1 MLRSISQQLLKL
13 GFNGTKAQQF
23 QQLTFLNRFRC
34 SIENKKSQ
42 YYKLHEVQFIKL
54 GDTRDECDQLVQSQ
68 YFNDCIEDRMKFM
81 ENKLGLNKCVEL
93 KYKLNYI
100 LQLRDKEM
108 YQQKKIIE
116 LIHIAI
122 KYMQKQKI
130 RFESLDDKNQQQ
142 FIYFLRNLN
151 ELMVYMNIINPNI
164 WREYFESIVVVS
176 KNKGYNYHFVQ
187 LLNSVDVFCKKFY
200 NESSDLFRSIIVFK
214 EEDLVNIISP
224 KLILQLLHNLEKCPV
239 KDPNPKSYVLTLY
252 HLASIIW
259 KIQKSHQTFFSGY
272 HRNQFFASQQQK
284 TIEVLS
290 NIQEIDLAMSL
301 YFSMGITGAIT
312 DELQQS
318 FNSFFISKK
327 EQLQK
332 QENVAE
338 KIIDLWVKIGKG
350 SQELYDVIDSF
361 RIKKILKS
369 KDIAQILRWLLISP
383 CTNIQIKPQIIKEIF
398 KHLTKESDSFNN
410 ISYFQID
417 ILFNVLCYYYSQMP
431 EAISKDFFNTSIFQ
445 QILDHMRAG
454 YLIEQK
460 QGESRESI
468 IDLKKVIQNI
478 KSDIKNQTGIKFNY
492 GDEQNLELNQKH
504 LKQEQISLNSL
515 VYWLK
520 QQGLEDEFVILTN
533 QKIYLYEI
541 DILIYSKRLDK
552 LIGLEI
558 TGKNYQNV
566 DGSLI
571 GKRNLKNKIFELNG
585 LPLAYFDVSEEE
597 IFNNHI
603 SLSVSRKKSKI
614 KIADELFQI
623 IENLIGYQYPKKEI
637 QDFKKFILKQ
647 DVQQISDQQQ

>member
-1 MLRSISQQLLKL
+1 MFRQISQQLLKL
-13 GFNGTKAQQF
+13 GLNGAKSQQF

-34 SIENKKSQ
+34 SIENQKSQ

-68 YFNDCIEDRMKFM
+68 YFNDAIEDRMKFM
-81 ENKLGLNKCVEL
+81 ENKLGLNKCVEF

-100 LQLRDKEM
+100 MQLRDKEM

-116 LIHIAI
+116 LIQIAV

-130 RFESLDDKNQQQ
+130 RFEKLDDKNQQQ

-151 ELMVYMNIINPNI
+151 ELMLYMNIINPNI
-164 WREYFESIVVVS
+164 WREYFECIVVVS
-176 KNKGYNYHFVQ
+176 KIKGYNYHFVQ

-200 NESSDLFRSIIVFK
+200 NESSDLFRSMVVFK

-224 KLILQLLHNLEKCPV
+224 KLILQLLSNLEKCPI

-301 YFSMGITGAIT
+301 YYSIGITGAIN
-312 DELQQS
+312 DVLQQS
-318 FNSFFISKK
+318 FNNFFISKK

-338 KIIDLWVKIGKG
+338 KIIDLWVKTGKG
-350 SQELYDVIDSF
+350 SQELYDIIESF
-361 RIKKILKS
+361 RIQKILKS

-383 CTNIQIKPQIIKEIF
+383 STNVKIKPQIVKEIF
-398 KHLTKESDSFNN
+398 IHLTKESDSFNN

-417 ILFNVLCYYYSQMP
+417 ILFNVLCYYYSCMP
-431 EAISKDFFNTSIFQ
+431 EAINQDFFNSSIFQ

-468 IDLKKVIQNI
+468 INLKGVIENI
-478 KSDIKNQTGIKFNY
+478 KSEIKNQTGIKFNQEY
-492 GDEQNLELNQKH
+492 NLESNQKH
-504 LKQEQISLNSL
+504 LKQELISLNSL
-515 VYWLK
+515 MYWLK
-520 QQGLEDEFVILTN
+520 QQNLEDEFIILTN

-541 DILIYSKRLDK
+541 DILLYSKRLDK
-552 LIGLEI
+552 LIGIEI

-571 GKRNLKNKIFELNG
+571 GKRNLKNKIFQLNG

-614 KIADELFQI
+614 KIAEELFQI
-623 IENLIGYQYPKKEI
+623 IENLLEYQYPKKELSD
-637 QDFKKFILKQ
+637 QKKFILKQ
-647 DVQQISDQQQ
+647 DVQQINVQQI

>member
-1 MLRSISQQLLKL
+1 MFKSFSQQLLKL
-13 GFNGTKAQQF
+13 GFNGTKTQQF
-23 QQLTFLNRFRC
+23 QQLTFLNKFRC
-34 SIENKKSQ
+34 SIENKKGH

-54 GDTRDECDQLVQSQ
+54 GDTRDECDQLVQSK
-68 YFNDCIEDRMKFM
+68 YFNDPIEDRMKFM

-100 LQLRDKEM
+100 MQLKDKEM
-108 YQQKKIIE
+108 YQQKKVIE
-116 LIHIAI
+116 LIQIAI

-130 RFESLDDKNQQQ
+130 RFEQLDDKNQQQ

-151 ELMVYMNIINPNI
+151 ELMLYMNIINPNI

-176 KNKGYNYHFVQ
+176 KSKGYNYHFVQ
-187 LLNSVDVFCKKFY
+187 LLNSLDIFCKKFY

-224 KLILQLLHNLEKCPV
+224 KLILQLLNNLEKCPIN
-239 KDPNPKSYVLTLY
+239 DPNPKSYVLTLY
-252 HLASIIW
+252 YLASIIW

-301 YFSMGITGAIT
+301 YFSLGITGAIN
-312 DELQQS
+312 DEMQKS
-318 FNSFFISKK
+318 FNNFFVSKK
-327 EQLQK
+327 DQLQK

-350 SQELYDVIDSF
+350 SQELYDIIESF
-361 RIKKILKS
+361 RIQKILKS
-369 KDIAQILRWLLISP
+369 KDIAQILRWLLVSP
-383 CTNIQIKPQIIKEIF
+383 TTNIQIKPQIIKEIF
-398 KHLTKESDSFNN
+398 QHLTKESDSFNN

-417 ILFNVLCYYYSQMP
+417 ILFNVLCYYYSCMP
-431 EAISKDFFNTSIFQ
+431 EAINKEFFNSSIFQ

-468 IDLKKVIQNI
+468 IDLKRVIENI
-478 KSDIKNQTGIKFNY
+478 KSDIKKQPGIKFY
-492 GDEQNLELNQKH
+492 HGDEHNLESNQKH

-515 VYWLK
+515 LYWLH
-520 QQGLEDEFVILTN
+520 QQNLENEFIILNN
-533 QKIYLYEI
+533 QKIYLYEF
-541 DILIYSKRLDK
+541 DILVYSKKLDK
-552 LIGLEI
+552 LIGIEI

-571 GKRNLKNKIFELNG
+571 GKRNLKNKIFQLNG
-585 LPLAYFDVSEEE
+585 LPLAYLDVSEEE

-603 SLSVSRKKSKI
+603 SLSASRKKSKI
-614 KIADELFQI
+614 KIAEELFQI
-623 IENLIGYQYPKKEI
+623 IESLLGYQYPKKELSD
-637 QDFKKFILKQ
+637 QKKFILKQ
-647 DVQQISDQQQ
+647 DAQQANAEHY